1 MKKKSKKKSREIF
14 GFIIAEYEKINLYVY
29 RGKEFVLD
37 NGNLRKILD
46 KKKFSLNKKN
56 INKIHGMLKYEV
68 GNKVAFKIL
77 DMSIDDKKSR
87 KGVSCSSKMKNQII
101 TYLKMVTK
109 DKIIN
114 KQKNIICSDLEYTL
128 RALDTIYYKDKK
140 WFLSPEEYLINN
152 L

>member
-1 MKKKSKKKSREIF
+1 
-14 GFIIAEYEKINLYVY
+14 
-29 RGKEFVLD
+29 
-37 NGNLRKILD
+37 
-46 KKKFSLNKKN
+46 
-56 INKIHGMLKYEV
+56 MLKYEV

-128 RALDTIYYKDKK
+128 RALDTIYFKDKK